1 MESTIAEYWKINDPE
16 FDVQGSVFTL
26 NYDLNDLV
34 PDRTITWSFWAG
46 PNCKEGG
53 IQLPASGVGY
63 QLEIHNDPR
72 PNGEGIGTRRNKLSL
87 EITNEIQQ
95 SEIYTGDLHEGG
107 DREALVQLCVR
118 LSLSTENGIEV
129 NFQENIIGIQYVF
142 TDEYIL
148 IQNANV
154 APPLIDLTNVELGVK
169 LRAYDCSDSS
179 GGVLTQGMV
188 IRVCIEP
195 NLQAVRDGFRMKSI
209 EWFEYSKS
217 DPNVTQVAVLDR
229 TEAANELTRL
239 ICFQGS
245 TQCSVETMLIGP
257 FYSGTGAVEAHGLA
271 TMQLGDHSSDS
282 RRLSG
287 DYATNLRGLQEA
299 LPETVEQEFDLP
311 LEVISSPDRKSV
323 V

>member
-1 MESTIAEYWKINDPE
+1 MGN
-16 FDVQGSVFTL
+16 F
-26 NYDLNDLV
+26 
-34 PDRTITWSFWAG
+34 SFWQG

-53 IQLPASGVGY
+53 IPLPASGVWY

-118 LSLSTENGIEV
+118 PSLSTENGIEV

-229 TEAANELTRL
+229 TEADE
-239 ICFQGS
+239 S
-245 TQCSVETMLIGP
+245 
-257 FYSGTGAVEAHGLA
+257 HGLA

-299 LPETVEQEFDLP
+299 LPEAVEQEFDLP
-311 LEVISSPDRKSV
+311 LEVISSPKDSTDATTNTAL
-323 V
+323 